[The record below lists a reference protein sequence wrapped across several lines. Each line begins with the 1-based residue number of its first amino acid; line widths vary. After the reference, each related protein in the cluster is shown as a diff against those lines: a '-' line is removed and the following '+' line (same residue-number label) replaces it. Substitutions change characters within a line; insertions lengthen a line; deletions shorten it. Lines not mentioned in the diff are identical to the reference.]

1 MPINSNN
8 SANIYTPTGAATART
23 VPDKAPDF
31 GDFLTAA
38 AEKQQDRL
46 PENRPPEKIKRVYT
60 MSPGQK
66 KSLRKK
72 YGSARFSGFE
82 IIIDRD
88 RIYCN
93 NPILTEF
100 TRKLWEMG
108 MLTPE
113 EAELGAGKRPLPRD
127 VFTARKSDKNDRHGE
142 DNGSALISAGNDYL
156 YDNSGWID
164 LLYPR
169 KIPESVGD
177 YFAHQEIVL
186 NTLRVYLSN
195 PTAAISLWGEYFA
208 FDPFQIKECLAAVQ
222 KISSLWADTAMK
234 DKGALYSQ
242 KRTFYRERPT
252 GENIGNIIDTKLP
265 VRSTPEPY
273 GNVPRSGARS
283 EMPEQNTADFRR
295 DVPGENISEKS
306 VTPIGSDVQTVSD
319 RNIPREN
326 ALQRNPE
333 AQNKPYRNIPQ
344 KNGGNSPKS
353 ASQNRSVSS
362 DNANSFEQISWD
374 ENDALGNSFEE
385 IPWDDTPKSNGK
397 NSGYNN
403 TDTAAKTGAGSY
415 NHAPR
420 ESAAPRNSQDA
431 SGHISQTPISR
442 NTAGNSNTPY
452 KNTLGRNYTAGTSVN
467 APKAGVNPYEKPSEN
482 SDAFREVSLD
492 EAAGKE
498 STASSAPSNNVPFKE
513 IPRDPIVHRG
523 AADRAKAYREIPGER
538 SGRIE
543 PTPEPYREPAPREK
557 SGHSQNSGHSPKELL
572 KTPRKEAPSGKQD
585 KPAHKEAGTV
595 AAYQEMFKE
604 RNARR
609 KGEK

>member
-8 SANIYTPTGAATART
+8 PANIYAPTGASTAKA

-46 PENRPPEKIKRVYT
+46 PENRPPEKVKRVYS

-93 NPILTEF
+93 NSTLTEF

-127 VFTARKSDKNDRHGE
+127 VFTARRHDRNDE
-142 DNGSALISAGNDYL
+142 NGSALISAGHDYL

-186 NTLRVYLSN
+186 GTLRVYLSN

-234 DKGALYSQ
+234 DKGALYSK
-242 KRTFYRERPT
+242 KRTFYRERPA

-265 VRSTPEPY
+265 VRSAPEPY
-273 GNVPRSGARS
+273 GNAPRGGAGA
-283 EMPEQNTADFRR
+283 EIPGQNTAELRR
-295 DVPGENISEKS
+295 EIPTENIPEKGA
-306 VTPIGSDVQTVSD
+306 PQIGSEAQN
-319 RNIPREN
+319 RPYQNITREN
-326 ALQRNPE
+326 A
-333 AQNKPYRNIPQ
+333 PQ
-344 KNGGNSPKS
+344 KGSGGNSPKNAPQS
-353 ASQNRSVSS
+353 RSVPS
-362 DNANSFEQISWD
+362 DNANSFEQISWN
-374 ENDALGNSFEE
+374 ENSQSALDNSFEE
-385 IPWDDTPKSNGK
+385 ISWADTPKGK
-397 NSGYNN
+397 GSDPG
-403 TDTAAKTGAGSY
+403 TAAGSGANTYGNANIGNANNGNANIGTSARERIPQRTSQGSSDRVSQ
-415 NHAPR
+415 APV
-420 ESAAPRNSQDA
+420 
-431 SGHISQTPISR
+431 SR
-442 NTAGNSNTPY
+442 NTAGIPKS
-452 KNTLGRNYTAGTSVN
+452 
-467 APKAGVNPYEKPSEN
+467 APKSGVKPYEKPLEN

-492 EAAGKE
+492 EASGKDVTN
-498 STASSAPSNNVPFKE
+498 SGTASSAPANNTPSFKE
-513 IPRDPIVHRG
+513 IPRDPIVHHG
-523 AADRAKAYREIPGER
+523 AAGRAKAYREIPGER

-543 PTPEPYREPAPREK
+543 PPPEPYRERAQSAQSAQREK
-557 SGHSQNSGHSPKELL
+557 SGNSQNPGHSPKELL
-572 KTPRKEAPSGKQD
+572 KTPRREAPQD
-585 KPAHKEAGTV
+585 RPAIKEAGTV
-595 AAYQEMFKE
+595 AAYQEMIRE

-609 KGEK
+609 KGDK